1 MPKTN
6 MSMNKKTNKMRK
18 PFFWRRREPIAAETL
33 RPAPTIDADQ
43 LKDHPWWQ
51 PTVWKA
57 AALAL
62 VALMLLPGRANGQFG
77 IDIAAIMA
85 ALSKVESLMSTY
97 VAAPL
102 KTINQTQQT
111 VAKYEQEVVYPL
123 AAINQARNSVTQ
135 FENQFSQV
143 RNLFKGNVSSATL
156 PQSQNLESILLSRNA
171 GSLSTVS
178 PQFQNVYG
186 VVMPQNAASPQI
198 RNMTDMTDAQAQD
211 AMKRAIQI
219 DSLADAELAEADK
232 MGQQISATAPGSA
245 PILEAEADVWVVR
258 ANAYTQSALAE
269 LMRTRGI
276 DIANQSKLSKL
287 AATDST
293 SSNSLIN
300 GVLTNR

>member
-1 MPKTN
+1 MADTNNKT
-6 MSMNKKTNKMRK
+6 SKVRK
-18 PFFWRRREPIAAETL
+18 PFFWRRREPIAAETVRL
-33 RPAPTIDADQ
+33 APAIEADQ
-43 LKDHPWWQ
+43 PKDHPWWR

-57 AALAL
+57 AALA
-62 VALMLLPGRANGQFG
+62 VVTLMLLPGRANGQFG

-111 VAKYEQEVVYPL
+111 VAKYEQEVVYPI

-135 FENQFSQV
+135 FENQFSSV
-143 RNLFKGNVSSATL
+143 SNLFKGNVSSATL

-171 GSLSTVS
+171 SNLSTVS

-186 VVMPQNAASPQI
+186 VVMAQNAASPQI

-219 DSLADAELAEADK
+219 DALADAELAEADK
-232 MGQQISATAPGSA
+232 MGQQISTATPGSA

-293 SSNSLIN
+293 NSNSLIN

>member
-1 MPKTN
+1 M
-6 MSMNKKTNKMRK
+6 
-18 PFFWRRREPIAAETL
+18 
-33 RPAPTIDADQ
+33 
-43 LKDHPWWQ
+43 
-51 PTVWKA
+51 
-57 AALAL
+57 
-62 VALMLLPGRANGQFG
+62 VAANGLEGGRSGGGCPDASPWPCQWAVRDRHCSDHG
-77 IDIAAIMA
+77 GV
-85 ALSKVESLMSTY
+85 VEGGVVDEHLCGCT
-97 VAAPL
+97 AQDDQPDTADCR
-102 KTINQTQQT
+102 Q
-111 VAKYEQEVVYPL
+111 QEVVYPI

-143 RNLFKGNVSSATL
+143 SNLFKGNVSSATL

-171 GSLSTVS
+171 GNLSTVS

-186 VVMPQNAASPQI
+186 VVMAQNAASLQI

-219 DSLADAELAEADK
+219 DALADAELAEADK
-232 MGQQISATAPGSA
+232 MGQQISAAAPGSA

-293 SSNSLIN
+293 SSNGLIN

>member
-1 MPKTN
+1 MAD
-6 MSMNKKTNKMRK
+6 MNNKTNKLRK
-18 PFFWRRREPIAAETL
+18 PFFWRRREPIAAETFRL
-33 RPAPTIDADQ
+33 ASAIEANQP
-43 LKDHPWWQ
+43 KDHPWWR

-57 AALAL
+57 AALAM

-111 VAKYEQEVVYPL
+111 VAKYEQEVIYPI

-143 RNLFKGNVSSATL
+143 GNLFKGNVSSATL

-171 GSLSTVS
+171 GSISTVS
-178 PQFQNVYG
+178 PQFQSVYG
-186 VVMPQNAASPQI
+186 VVMAQNAASLQI
-198 RNMTDMTDAQAQD
+198 RKMTDMTDAQAQD

-219 DSLADAELAEADK
+219 DALADAELAEADK
-232 MGQQISATAPGSA
+232 MGQQISAAAPGSA

-293 SSNSLIN
+293 NSNSLIN

>member
-1 MPKTN
+1 L
-6 MSMNKKTNKMRK
+6 RK
-18 PFFWRRREPIAAETL
+18 PFFWRRKEPIVSETVRL
-33 RPAPTIDADQ
+33 APAIDADQ
-43 LKDHPWWQ
+43 PKDHPWWR

-57 AALAL
+57 AALAA

-111 VAKYEQEVVYPL
+111 VAKYEQEVIYPI

-143 RNLFKGNVSSATL
+143 TNLFKGNVSSATL

-171 GSLSTVS
+171 GSISTVS

-186 VVMPQNAASPQI
+186 VVMAQNSASPQI

-219 DSLADAELAEADK
+219 DALADAELAEADK
-232 MGQQISATAPGSA
+232 MGQQISVAAPGSA

-293 SSNSLIN
+293 SSNGVIN

>member
-6 MSMNKKTNKMRK
+6 MSMNNKTNKLRK
-18 PFFWRRREPIAAETL
+18 PFFWHRKDSIVAETVRL
-33 RPAPTIDADQ
+33 APAIEADQ
-43 LKDHPWWQ
+43 PKDHPWWR

-57 AALAL
+57 TGLAV

-111 VAKYEQEVVYPL
+111 VAKYEQEVIYPI

-143 RNLFKGNVSSATL
+143 TNLFKGNVSSATL

-171 GSLSTVS
+171 GSISTVS

-186 VVMPQNAASPQI
+186 VVMAQNSASPQI

-219 DSLADAELAEADK
+219 DALADAELAEADK
-232 MGQQISATAPGSA
+232 MGQQISAAAPGSA

-293 SSNSLIN
+293 SSNGLIN

>member
-1 MPKTN
+1 MNDKT
-6 MSMNKKTNKMRK
+6 SKMRK
-18 PFFWRRREPIAAETL
+18 PFFWRRKEPIVSETVRL
-33 RPAPTIDADQ
+33 APAIDADQ
-43 LKDHPWWQ
+43 PKDHPWWR

-57 AALAL
+57 AALAA

-111 VAKYEQEVVYPL
+111 VAKYEQEVIYPI

-143 RNLFKGNVSSATL
+143 TNLFKGNVSSATL

-171 GSLSTVS
+171 GRISTVS

-186 VVMPQNAASPQI
+186 VVMAQNSASPQI

-219 DSLADAELAEADK
+219 DALADAELAEADK
-232 MGQQISATAPGSA
+232 MGQQISVAAPGSA

-293 SSNSLIN
+293 SSNGVIN

>member
-1 MPKTN
+1 MAG
-6 MSMNKKTNKMRK
+6 MSNKTNKLRK
-18 PFFWRRREPIAAETL
+18 LFFWNRKEPIAAETMRL
-33 RPAPTIDADQ
+33 APTIEPDQ
-43 LKDHPWWQ
+43 PKDHSWWR
-51 PTVWKA
+51 PTVWKV
-57 AALAL
+57 AALAV

-102 KTINQTQQT
+102 KAINQTQQT
-111 VAKYEQEVVYPL
+111 VAKYEQEVVYPI

-143 RNLFKGNVSSATL
+143 SNLFKGNVSSATL

-219 DSLADAELAEADK
+219 DALADAELAEADK
-232 MGQQISATAPGSA
+232 MGQQISTAAPGSA

-293 SSNSLIN
+293 SSNGVIN

>member
-1 MPKTN
+1 MAD
-6 MSMNKKTNKMRK
+6 MSNKTNKLRK
-18 PFFWRRREPIAAETL
+18 PFFWLRREPIVAETVRL
-33 RPAPTIDADQ
+33 ASPIEVDQ
-43 LKDHPWWQ
+43 PKDHPWWR

-57 AALAL
+57 AALAV

-111 VAKYEQEVVYPL
+111 VAKYEQEVIYPI

-143 RNLFKGNVSSATL
+143 TNLFKGNVSSATL

-171 GSLSTVS
+171 GNLSTVS

-186 VVMPQNAASPQI
+186 VVMAQNSASPQI

-219 DSLADAELAEADK
+219 DALADAELAEADK
-232 MGQQISATAPGSA
+232 MGQQISTAAPGSA

-293 SSNSLIN
+293 SSNGLIN

>member
-1 MPKTN
+1 MPD
-6 MSMNKKTNKMRK
+6 MNNKTNKVRK
-18 PFFWRRREPIAAETL
+18 PFFWRRREPTAAEAV
-33 RPAPTIDADQ
+33 RMAPAIEADQ
-43 LKDHPWWQ
+43 PKDHPWWR

-57 AALAL
+57 VALAV

-77 IDIAAIMA
+77 IDIAAIMT

-102 KTINQTQQT
+102 KTINQAQQT
-111 VAKYEQEVVYPL
+111 IAKYEQEVIYPI

-135 FENQFSQV
+135 FESQFSQV
-143 RNLFKGNVSSATL
+143 GNLFKGNVSSATL

-171 GSLSTVS
+171 GNLSTVS

-186 VVMPQNAASPQI
+186 VVMAQNAASLQI

-219 DSLADAELAEADK
+219 DALADAELAEADK
-232 MGQQISATAPGSA
+232 MGQQISAAAPGSA

-293 SSNSLIN
+293 NSNSLIN

>member
-1 MPKTN
+1 MADMQN
-6 MSMNKKTNKMRK
+6 KTNKLRK
-18 PFFWRRREPIAAETL
+18 PRFWCRREPIAAEAGRL
-33 RPAPTIDADQ
+33 ASAIEADQ
-43 LKDHPWWQ
+43 PKDHPWWR

-57 AALAL
+57 AGLAV

-102 KTINQTQQT
+102 KMINQTQQT
-111 VAKYEQEVVYPL
+111 IAKYEQEVIYPI

-143 RNLFKGNVSSATL
+143 GNLFKGNVSSATL
-156 PQSQNLESILLSRNA
+156 PQSRNLESILLSRNA

-186 VVMPQNAASPQI
+186 VVMAQNAASLQI

-219 DSLADAELAEADK
+219 DALADAELAEADK
-232 MGQQISATAPGSA
+232 MGQQISAAAPGSA

-276 DIANQSKLSKL
+276 DMANQSKLSKL

>member
-1 MPKTN
+1 MAD
-6 MSMNKKTNKMRK
+6 MNNKTNKLRK
-18 PFFWRRREPIAAETL
+18 PFFWHRKEPIAAETL
-33 RPAPTIDADQ
+33 RLVPAIEADQ
-43 LKDHPWWQ
+43 HKDHPWWR

-57 AALAL
+57 AALAV

-102 KTINQTQQT
+102 KMINQTQQT
-111 VAKYEQEVVYPL
+111 IAKYEQEVIYPI

-143 RNLFKGNVSSATL
+143 SNLFKGNVSSATL
-156 PQSQNLESILLSRNA
+156 PQSRNLESILLSRNA

-219 DSLADAELAEADK
+219 DALADAELAEADK
-232 MGQQISATAPGSA
+232 MGQQISTAAPGSA

-293 SSNSLIN
+293 SSNGVIN